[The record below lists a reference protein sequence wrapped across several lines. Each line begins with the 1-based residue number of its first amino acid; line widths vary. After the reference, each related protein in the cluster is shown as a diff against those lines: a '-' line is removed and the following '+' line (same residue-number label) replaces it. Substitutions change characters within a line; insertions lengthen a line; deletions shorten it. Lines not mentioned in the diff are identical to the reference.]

1 MACISG
7 CASILSSSGLEERE
21 TDIQIDRER
30 VRRWATVVE
39 SKIMIFVTSNLEL
52 LCIVKAARYRRSE
65 GKPLAIEYFI
75 FF

>member
-21 TDIQIDRER
+21 TDIQVDRER

-39 SKIMIFVTSNLEL
+39 SKIMIFVED
-52 LCIVKAARYRRSE
+52 K
-65 GKPLAIEYFI
+65 
-75 FF
+75 